1 MSLTPLALF
10 LAVFPL
16 INFSFCIFVALI
28 SVPLF
33 LTIRPRAS
41 RLLNVLQ
48 VLVLLVMSPIA
59 LLGAVGLA
67 MDIDTAWHALV
78 DNHVKYGG
86 YGLLFLCIIY
96 APLSLSH
103 LSLFV

>member
-1 MSLTPLALF
+1 
-10 LAVFPL
+10 
-16 INFSFCIFVALI
+16 
-28 SVPLF
+28 
-33 LTIRPRAS
+33 
-41 RLLNVLQ
+41 
-48 VLVLLVMSPIA
+48 MSPIA